1 MQVSRNYF
9 LSILRTFRIMKN
21 EYLFVKYFF
30 FVWLNYFYDI
40 SKIGAMVNW
49 VIAKLFLLIFEDFLN
64 RIPNSSNYL
73 SDDYQIELLKSSF
86 DGNDIILER
95 IYPSISNI
103 YLSRDNYHV
112 AKSNSTFIIDIKWNF
127 PNWWMKD

>member
-1 MQVSRNYF
+1 
-9 LSILRTFRIMKN
+9 MKN

-73 SDDYQIELLKSSF
+73 SDD
-86 DGNDIILER
+86 
-95 IYPSISNI
+95 
-103 YLSRDNYHV
+103 
-112 AKSNSTFIIDIKWNF
+112 
-127 PNWWMKD
+127 